1 MEKAEIRIGTSPFKI
16 TDQPPRAC
24 FLVSTR
30 TCFRGDDERVVW
42 DTAILDGRG
51 NPIKGSN
58 Y

>member
-42 DTAILDGRG
+42 DIATILDRRG
-51 NPIKGSN
+51 NPID
-58 Y
+58 